1 MSTVYLCAP
10 TQPPPLLSPLSL
22 YLPPISL
29 LCALSSAAICRV
41 FATYVESPLTH
52 PSLLPPLRCQL
63 IKIDAKYAKSRENP
77 RGKFSKFSQLI
88 SQVTH
93 AQQITRGVAGGS
105 ATGCSFL
112 HMPYLSL
119 SLVLTMCMV
128 LLPRPPHGRP
138 EAACVP
144 STNSVCLHLRIIDA
158 CREASLTASQS
169 QLLSSLLLL
178 PLLVYLLPLVPVL
191 AGWRQQ

>member
-1 MSTVYLCAP
+1 MCPNSACSPSPFQPTVRTFICRH
-10 TQPPPLLSPLSL
+10 LSRFCHLRWVA
-22 YLPPISL
+22 INASL
-29 LCALSSAAICRV
+29 LL
-41 FATYVESPLTH
+41 
-52 PSLLPPLRCQL
+52 PLRCQL

-112 HMPYLSL
+112 HMPYPSLSL
-119 SLVLTMCMV
+119 S
-128 LLPRPPHGRP
+128 
-138 EAACVP
+138 
-144 STNSVCLHLRIIDA
+144 CLQCAWYYCHA
-158 CREASLTASQS
+158 PFPASLK
-169 QLLSSLLLL
+169 QLVFLQRTRFVCICVSSTHVARHRWRRPSPSCSRLCSPTPSSSLSLGLSAASPACL
-178 PLLVYLLPLVPVL
+178 PVL